1 VTVGA
6 RRHGKDDILAARM
19 SRARAIASV
28 LLLLLWL
35 GCGRSP
41 DSPVAVVRDFLDAME
56 RSRDESQ
63 AMVEAYGLLDST
75 ARQALKRRAERA
87 RSLSGRPYEPFQML
101 AQGRF
106 KLNFAPAV
114 PRGMHERVDGDRAVV
129 TVVGVK
135 PDQRA
140 EVPLVRENG
149 QWRIRIDIP
158 PMRNEP
164 GGAPK

>member
-1 VTVGA
+1 VPLSDGIVGY
-6 RRHGKDDILAARM
+6 RM
-19 SRARAIASV
+19 SRLHAIASALG
-28 LLLLLWL
+28 LLLCL

-41 DSPVAVVRDFLDAME
+41 DSPVAVVRDFLDAMA
-56 RSRDESQ
+56 RSRDQNQ
-63 AMVEAYGLLDST
+63 AMIEAYGLLDSA
-75 ARQALKRRAERA
+75 ARDALKRRADRA

-114 PRGMHERVDGDRAVV
+114 PRGMHERVDGERAVV

-149 QWRIRIDIP
+149 QWRIHIDIP

-164 GGAPK
+164 AMPAN